1 MLVDALLAGVLVV
14 LMVAGVDPAASLLTS
29 VLAALSAAPIAVRR
43 SAPLA
48 ALAVSGLAYAGSAL
62 LGYGH
67 SKTSGIGVLIGVFS
81 VAMYRSR
88 RVAAGGWLF
97 GAAVVIVNYVVG
109 PYGVPWTDVGMALLQ
124 LTAAWALGES
134 TRNWAR
140 RAEQARLSVLDE
152 RRRIARELHDVVAH
166 HMSVVSL
173 QAGVAEYVFD
183 SDRAT
188 AKRALTDIGGAAR
201 EALGEMRRL
210 LDVLRTD
217 DQDAEYAPQPGLADL
232 DALIARVR
240 DAGLDLEYEVI
251 GAASPLPAGP
261 DLCAYRVA
269 QESLTNVLK
278 HAGGSA
284 ARLTLDYGETMLTLN
299 VTDDGSGSAAHRSAG
314 EPGRRGIVGMRER
327 AELYGGVLT
336 AGPRPEGGFSVTV
349 RLPL

>member
-1 MLVDALLAGVLVV
+1 MLVDTLLAGVLVV
-14 LMVAGVDPAASLLTS
+14 LMVTGIDPAAPLLAT

-43 SAPLA
+43 SAPMA
-48 ALAVSGLAYAGSAL
+48 ALVMSGLAHSGSAL
-62 LGYGH
+62 LGHGD
-67 SKTSGIGVLIGVFS
+67 SKTSGIGVLVGVFS
-81 VAMYRSR
+81 VAMYRPR
-88 RVAAGGWLF
+88 RVAAAGWLI
-97 GAAVVIVNYVVG
+97 GVAVLAVDYVVVSDT
-109 PYGVPWTDVGMALLQ
+109 VPWSEVGLVMLQ

-140 RAEQARLSVLDE
+140 RAEQARQAVVDE

-183 SDRAT
+183 SDRDT
-188 AKRALTDIGGAAR
+188 ARQALTDIGGAAR

-217 DQDAEYAPQPGLADL
+217 DQDTDYAPQPGLADL
-232 DALIARVR
+232 DALVARVR
-240 DAGLDLEYEVI
+240 DAGLALEYEITGV
-251 GAASPLPAGP
+251 ASPLPAGP

-278 HAGGSA
+278 HAGRSN
-284 ARLTLDYGETMLTLN
+284 ARLTLDYGKTMLTLN
-299 VTDDGSGSAAHRSAG
+299 VTDDGSGSSGHRSTG
-314 EPGRRGIVGMRER
+314 EPGRRGIIGMRER
-327 AELYGGVLT
+327 AELYDGVLT